1 MANDKLRI
9 PVWDYA
15 FGPIGNY
22 HYLIPGA
29 GFTMNLTGCPPTAQ
43 NCGTLDVVAPPAAA
57 LMPTQEI
64 LTFWAFQLG
73 TYTLAAMP
81 VGPVS
86 VYRAGSHL
94 APGVHYNISGR
105 VITFLFPDSSDGF
118 RSDWVDGDIL
128 VIDYMK

>member
-22 HYLIPGA
+22 RYLTPGT
-29 GFTMNLTGCPPTAQ
+29 GLVVNLDGCPPTAQ
-43 NCGTLDVVAPPAAA
+43 NCGTIDVVAPPAAA
-57 LMPTQEI
+57 LMPAQEVFTV
-64 LTFWAFQLG
+64 LDSRLG
-73 TYTLAAMP
+73 VTLAATP

-94 APGVHYNISGR
+94 APGIHYTISGR
-105 VITFLFPDSSDGF
+105 VITPIFSDDGF